1 MHIEYTM
8 KFIIIQSIFVF
19 LCNMH
24 IEYAVQYC
32 NRKIPESRMIGMLPG
47 DELMHQASCPTHP
60 AKAG

>member
-32 NRKIPESRMIGMLPG
+32 NRNIPESRMIGMLPG
-47 DELMHQASCPTHP
+47 DE
-60 AKAG
+60 